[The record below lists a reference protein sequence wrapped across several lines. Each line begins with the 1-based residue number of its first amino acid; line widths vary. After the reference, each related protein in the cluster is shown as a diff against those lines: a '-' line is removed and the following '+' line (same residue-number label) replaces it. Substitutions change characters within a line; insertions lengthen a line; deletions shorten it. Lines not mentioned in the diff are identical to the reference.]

1 MLGLPESG
9 ARQDTRE
16 PGSPARATSLPQ
28 HPSGSKGL
36 AFVCTWPSC
45 VCHSSL
51 PFCRTRQGGLPPSF
65 LLGASWLRA
74 QRQPA
79 LGQGVVATRWGQGA
93 QALCR
98 QQEGGRLH
106 PGALRFYELQ
116 REAKFPQPPNETE
129 SKSELIG
136 NRQEGG
142 ELEEAC
148 TGVGTVSS

>member
-1 MLGLPESG
+1 MGPGRVPGNLALLHVLLP
-9 ARQDTRE
+9 
-16 PGSPARATSLPQ
+16 PQ

-36 AFVCTWPSC
+36 AFVCTWPC
-45 VCHSSL
+45 ICHASL
-51 PFCRTRQGGLPPSF
+51 LFCRTRQGGLPPGF

-98 QQEGGRLH
+98 RQEGGRLH
-106 PGALRFYELQ
+106 PAALHFYELQ

-142 ELEEAC
+142 ELEEELRPVQ
-148 TGVGTVSS
+148 G